1 MPNFGVQPLA
11 GRRWPTQLK
20 LSNIQAPAEQFIV
33 DPALPPLGT
42 DPRYP
47 TLDQIVIPR
56 GRILAVRREPYTYGD
71 YTILT
76 IADGVNN
83 KPIGYATTNILRQ
96 HQQTIQWP
104 PVAVKQEFIELP
116 YIVTV
121 NDAYGQLYAGDRVTA
136 YFGSLTSTTPNP
148 MDRGRIVKWLPK
160 QVHLYDAAS
169 AGTTIGLPAA
179 AYPAFPP
186 RVLAAY
192 NASGAL
198 LPAVTVSSVTWNGTA
213 GYWEVTFSAAVKT
226 VLFEFGQ
233 DADQIVG
240 EVVRIQRI
248 DQAHLMQGWLEW
260 VTDNFAQWDYP
271 PLAIRVPTSD
281 VSNETPATV
290 VAGSQYR
297 LLHRPV
303 AFWKPIKVEIQGSY
317 INENGDTVSSGAG
330 WMEMPLGNEWVA
342 NWSIGKYHSID
353 PWTGMLYFSAN
364 VTVTA
369 VRVSY
374 SYETSYRDGR
384 LWASGQIGLTDGS
397 GGSGI
402 VGMPPHLDVPN
413 VAGAMRVIIY

>member
-1 MPNFGVQPLA
+1 MPNFGVQPLKD
-11 GRRWPTQLK
+11 RRWPTQIK
-20 LSNIQAPAEQFIV
+20 LSGINAPAEQWVV
-33 DPALPPLGT
+33 DPSLPPLGT

-56 GRILAVRREPYTYGD
+56 GRILAVRPAPYNYGD
-71 YTILT
+71 YTVVT
-76 IADGVNN
+76 MADGVSNR
-83 KPIGYATTNILRQ
+83 PIGYTQTNILRKHEQ
-96 HQQTIQWP
+96 HIQWP
-104 PVAVKQEFIELP
+104 PVVVKQEFIELP
-116 YIVTV
+116 YIATV
-121 NDAYGQLYAGDRVTA
+121 NDAYGQLQAGDRVTA
-136 YFGSLTSTTPNP
+136 YFGSMTSTTPNP
-148 MDRGRIVKWLPK
+148 MDRGRIVKWLPRR
-160 QVHLYDAAS
+160 QVLLNHGSAA
-169 AGTTIGLPAA
+169 TTIPLTAA
-179 AYPAFPP
+179 VYPAFQPT
-186 RVLAAY
+186 VVATF

-198 LPAVTVSSVTWNGTA
+198 VVTSVTLSWNSSAARWEATFGTA
-213 GYWEVTFSAAVKT
+213 VQY
-226 VLFEFGQ
+226 VLYEFGQ
-233 DADQIVG
+233 HADQIVG
-240 EVVRIQRI
+240 EVVRLQRI
-248 DQAHLMQGWLEW
+248 DQAHLMQGWLQW

-281 VSNETPATV
+281 VNNETPSVV
-290 VAGSQYR
+290 VAGQQYR
-297 LLHRPV
+297 LLNRPV

-317 INENGDTVSSGAG
+317 VNEEGNTISSGAG
-330 WMEMPLGNEWVA
+330 WLEMPLGSDWVA

-353 PWTGMLYFSAN
+353 PWTGMLFFAGN